1 MKQKFLL
8 GFLLI
13 LLSFSAMSQGSIKGK
28 VIDYETKEPL
38 IGVLVYEKNTSN
50 STTTSETGTFSLDI
64 SSDTTTIIV
73 SYIGMLEQ
81 EVEVYYGDS
90 VTVSL
95 AFHAESIKEIV
106 VTALGI
112 EREKKALGYA
122 TQEIDGAVLQEVRQD
137 NLVNSLAGRV
147 AGVQITNGSSGVGS
161 SSHIFIR
168 GQSSLSGNNQ
178 ALFVVDG
185 VPISNE
191 LITNQ
196 TENDATGFQEVDYGN
211 GAGEISSDDI
221 ESINVLKGPSA
232 TALYGSRAANGVVVI
247 TTKPGT
253 DKKGLQISIN
263 SSFTAESL
271 FRLPQYQNEY
281 GQGSN
286 GNFEYVDG
294 LSSGGGQIISY
305 GPRLDGRLLPQFDGP
320 STSVNGEIVRGGD
333 VIARNGNPI
342 TARPWVARPNNV
354 RDFFQTGLTF
364 TNNIALSNVGKLG
377 HFRLSYTNL
386 DNQGIVPG
394 TDLKRHSFAI
404 SGKAQL
410 TKKLSIKTYLN
421 LINSN
426 SKNRPASGYGPEN
439 VMYAF
444 TWMGR
449 QVDVNQLKDYWQ
461 FGQEGLN
468 QYNYN
473 YAWIDN
479 PYLSLLENRNGFNK
493 NRVIN
498 NTSIDYTIL
507 DGLKIRF
514 RNGLDYYNDLRT
526 SQRAFSTQRFR
537 NGAYREDAVTF
548 SELNTDFLLSYDKN
562 INEDWQFS
570 VALGGNM
577 MNQQLNY
584 LSTAAN
590 ELSVPGIYNF
600 GNSRVPLS
608 NIQYRQQKQI
618 LSIYALGQVSF
629 RSSIFLDITVRNDWS
644 STLPTANNSYAYY
657 AFSLSGILSDLIKMP
672 KAFSLV
678 KVRASVA
685 SVGNDTDP
693 YNLNNT
699 FQFGQLYGSNP
710 TVSNSSTLLNSQLR
724 PERSTAYEF
733 GADLRFFSGRLG
745 LDVTYYN
752 NISSNQIIELPTST
766 ASGYTSKVANAG
778 KIQSTG
784 LEAILTATPI
794 RSKDF
799 QWNVFAN
806 FSRNVSKVIEL
817 PDGVEQY
824 VTGAARVYD
833 RSDRSVFYIATEGG
847 LIGDM
852 YGTGLLEVDGR
863 QVYDVNGNPVKDPNL
878 RLLGNYN
885 PDFILG
891 FGTELSWKGLR
902 LGLLF
907 DWRQGGT
914 IVSRTL
920 AIASTSGALAST
932 VEGRETGII
941 GDGVVNVGTDQTPV
955 YVENTTS
962 IPAQSYYNQYYDRDN
977 EANALYDAS
986 YVKLREVRLSYSL
999 PQQWLQKTA
1008 FSTIKISFIAKNLA
1022 VFTENPHFDPEL
1034 ATMQGRNFA
1043 FGVEDMSY
1051 PSSRSFGLSINLV
1064 FGKKSYKNASV
1075 NLYRESITN

>member
-1 MKQKFLL
+1 MKQGFLT

-13 LLSFSAMSQGSIKGK
+13 MFSFASIAQQSIKGK
-28 VIDYETKEPL
+28 VIDDETKEPL
-38 IGVLVYEKNTSN
+38 IGALVYEKNTN
-50 STTTSETGTFSLDI
+50 NNTTTSETGEFELKI
-64 SSDTTTIIV
+64 SSETATIII
-73 SYIGMLEQ
+73 SYIGMVEQ
-81 EVEVYYGDS
+81 ELKLSGEDFLVI
-90 VTVSL
+90 SL
-95 AFHAESIKEIV
+95 GFDTESLKEIV

-122 TQEIDGAVLQEVRQD
+122 TQEIDASELQEIRQE

-147 AGVQITNGSSGVGS
+147 AGVQITNGASGVGS

-168 GQSSLSGNNQ
+168 GQSSLSGKNQ

-191 LITNQ
+191 LIAND

-211 GAGEISSDDI
+211 GAGEISADDI
-221 ESINVLKGPSA
+221 ASINILKGPSA

-247 TTKPGT
+247 ETKTGKG
-253 DKKGLQISIN
+253 KKGIGLSIN
-263 SSFTAESL
+263 SSFTAETPL
-271 FRLPQYQNEY
+271 RLPEYQNEY

-305 GPRLDGRLLPQFDGP
+305 GPRLDGRLLPQFDGN
-320 STSVNGEIVRGGD
+320 STGVNGETVRGGD
-333 VIARNGNPI
+333 VITRNGNPI
-342 TARPWVARPNNV
+342 TATPWVARPNNV
-354 RDFFQTGLTF
+354 RNFFQTGLTF
-364 TNNIALSNVGKLG
+364 TNNVALTGTNDKGY
-377 HFRLSYTNL
+377 FRISYTNL
-386 DNQGIVPG
+386 DNQGVVPG
-394 TDLKRHSFAI
+394 TNLKRHSFAI
-404 SGKAQL
+404 SGGYQL
-410 TKKLSIKTYLN
+410 TEKLSTRTYFN
-421 LINSN
+421 FINSN

-449 QVDVNQLKDYWQ
+449 QADVTQLRDYWQ
-461 FGQEGLN
+461 NGQEGLT

-479 PYLSLLENRNGFNK
+479 PYLTLLENRNGFNK
-493 NRVIN
+493 NRILN
-498 NTSIDYTIL
+498 NTSIDYTIVN
-507 DGLKIRF
+507 GLKIRL
-514 RNGLDYYNDLRT
+514 RNGIDYYNDLRT

-537 NGAYREDAVTF
+537 NGAYREDAITF
-548 SELNTDFLLSYDKN
+548 SEINTDFLLSYDKT
-562 INEDWQFS
+562 ISEDWQFS
-570 VALGGNM
+570 IAFGGNI
-577 MNQQLNY
+577 MNQQINY
-584 LSTAAN
+584 LSTTAN
-590 ELSVPGIYNF
+590 ELSVPSIYNF

-618 LSIYALGQVSF
+618 MSIYALGQVSF
-629 RSSIFLDITVRNDWS
+629 RSSIFLDVTVRNDWS
-644 STLPTANNSYAYY
+644 STLPIANNSYAYY
-657 AFSLSGILSDLIKMP
+657 AFSLSAIVSDLIKLP

-678 KVRASVA
+678 KIRASVA

-693 YNLNNT
+693 YNLNNA

-710 TVSNSSTLLNSQLR
+710 TVTNSSTLLNSQLQ

-733 GADLRFFSGRLG
+733 GTDLRFFSGRLG
-745 LDVTYYN
+745 LDFTYYN

-766 ASGYTSKVANAG
+766 ASGYTSKVANGG

-784 LEAILTATPI
+784 IELIATGTPI
-794 RSKDF
+794 RTKDF
-799 QWNVFAN
+799 QWNLFAN
-806 FSRNVSKVIEL
+806 FSRNVSRVIEL
-817 PDGVEQY
+817 PNGIEQY
-824 VTGAARVYD
+824 VTGVSRVYG

-852 YGTGLLEVDGR
+852 YGTGLLEVDGK
-863 QVYDVNGNPVKDPNL
+863 QVYDANGNPVKDPNL

-891 FGTELSWKGLR
+891 FGTEVTWKGIS
-902 LGLLF
+902 LGVLL

-941 GDGVVNVGTDQTPV
+941 GDGIVNVGTEQAPV
-955 YVENTTS
+955 YVDNTTA

-986 YVKLREVRLSYSL
+986 YVKLREVRLSYRF
-999 PQQWLQKTA
+999 PQKLVQKIHFTG
-1008 FSTIKISFIAKNLA
+1008 IKLSFIAKNLA

-1051 PSSRSFGLSINLV
+1051 PSSRSFGFSINLT
-1064 FGKKSYKNASV
+1064 
-1075 NLYRESITN
+1075 L